1 MRLHAKHVLSI
12 CFFLGLST
20 IAISQPGWNWG
31 DSIDIAKEKNAL
43 YTDML
48 KTKQYKEAAKHLEW
62 LLKNT
67 PDLNKSIYING
78 ASIYEGL
85 ADEATVKEETL
96 KYHARTLEMYDLR
109 IKYFGEEPE
118 VLNRKVLAA
127 YKYYKGEQS
136 KYQEL
141 MDLFKK
147 SFEVN
152 GNDFYSSNLT
162 AYMDVVRRYKLTKG
176 KITDEEVFAI
186 YSDLTD
192 VIEYQKANGGD
203 AERLEKIAE
212 YVDKLLT
219 STVKVD
225 CDFVDEKLGPKFK
238 ETNDIKLAKTIFTLL
253 KDQSCLDR
261 PLATD
266 AAEAINK
273 QTPDFGISKFIAQK
287 SANDGDL
294 EKAMKYY
301 DQAVSLT
308 DDNEKKADVYLSI
321 ARIHQNKGD
330 KVSARNNA
338 RRALSF
344 DPSSSDAYKLIG
356 DLYMTSFND
365 CKGGVSKVLDRGV
378 FLAAY
383 DMYEKS
389 GDAAAMGRAKE
400 QFPSIEEIFNET
412 YKEGDIIQ
420 VECWINQSVK
430 LERRPA
436 N

>member
-1 MRLHAKHVLSI
+1 MRLYSKHVLSI

-20 IAISQPGWNWG
+20 LAISQPGWNWG

-48 KTKQYKEAAKHLEW
+48 KSKQYKGASKHLEW

-85 ADEATVKEETL
+85 SEEAKEPAVVL
-96 KYHARTLEMYDLR
+96 KYQAKVLEMYDLR
-109 IKYFGEEPE
+109 IKYFDEEPE
-118 VLNRKVLAA
+118 VLNRKALAA
-127 YKYYKGEQS
+127 YKYYKGESS

-147 SFEVN
+147 TFELN

-176 KITDEEVFAI
+176 KITDDQVFAI
-186 YSDLTD
+186 YSDITG

-203 AERLEKIAE
+203 QARLEKIAE

-225 CDFVDEKLGPKFK
+225 CDFVDTNLGPKFK
-238 ETNDIKLAKTIFTLL
+238 ETHDIKLAKTIFTLL

-261 PLATD
+261 PLATE
-266 AAEAINK
+266 AAETIN
-273 QTPDFGISKFIAQK
+273 QSTPDFGISKFIAQK
-287 SANDGDL
+287 YANDGDL
-294 EKAMKYY
+294 DKAMQYY
-301 DQAVSLT
+301 EQAISLT
-308 DDNEKKADVYLSI
+308 DDNSKKSDVHLSI
-321 ARIHQNKGD
+321 ARIHSNKGD
-330 KVSARNNA
+330 KAAARNSA
-338 RRALSF
+338 RRAISF
-344 DPSSSDAYKLIG
+344 YPSSSEAYKLIG
-356 DLYMTSFND
+356 DLYMTSFTE
-365 CKGGVSKVLDRGV
+365 CKAGVSKVVDRGV

-383 DMYEKS
+383 DMYQKA
-389 GDAAAMGRAKE
+389 GDSDAMSRARE

-412 YKEGDIIQ
+412 YKEGEVIQ
-420 VECWINQSVK
+420 VGCWINQSVK
-430 LERRPA
+430 IERRPA